1 MNMLNSLSIRTLL
14 GLLVGAM
21 GALLIMVTANT
32 LIESV
37 KGARSAD
44 RIRTLATTDEA
55 VFDALRT
62 ARLERGLTL
71 NLLQA
76 DGPIDGTGDQSL
88 GGVRQHAEQTYQ
100 HALGA
105 LAALQTSTLA
115 NPPAL
120 TSIESE
126 LRSRHERVAQLRQS
140 AESALH
146 QPKSERDPA
155 LLHDWPRDTDTY
167 SDALAAVNDTL
178 EASLKLIDPL
188 VDQML
193 SIKRNGWTVR
203 NYAGQEFV
211 LAGGALSSHKPW
223 TTAQGFEVARD
234 QGRVAAA
241 WAIVKEAATRA
252 DAPKP
257 IAAAVAEAE
266 NGFFGSEEAWR
277 QQLFDQLANGQVP
290 DLTTPDFSKRIVKSI
305 ALVDQVVVAA
315 NDQMLS
321 QTVDVVSIAT
331 KSLILAGV
339 LLAVALALLIT
350 GLRIGHRR
358 VSVPI
363 LSLASA
369 VVRLADQ
376 DFDVEIPTK
385 ATSLEI
391 GRMQQALLVLREN
404 GRTFRAAVEARAKA
418 QEETVQRA
426 NEIEALCR
434 DFDRQAATG
443 LAAVEQAGSRLTVAA
458 STMAATAES
467 SKEKASIVSN
477 ASHEASGGVNT
488 VAAAAEQLSASI
500 AEISRQTTQFTAV
513 FTQATDKA
521 KATDTIILELA
532 DTSQRI
538 GDVVTLI
545 KQIAGQ
551 TNLLALNATI
561 EAARAGEAGRGFAVV
576 ATEVKS
582 LAGQTERATVD
593 ISEQIAAVQAMTQQA
608 VTSVRA
614 ISAVIA
620 EMSGIISNI
629 AGAVQEQG
637 AATNEIARNV
647 QEVAAAA
654 SQISVDITD
663 VNTLAGRTS
672 QVVIEVQSAVAG
684 MAQETGHLKSEV
696 AKFLSN
702 IRSK

>member
-1 MNMLNSLSIRTLL
+1 
-14 GLLVGAM
+14 M

-32 LIESV
+32 LIESIE
-37 KGARSAD
+37 GARSAD
-44 RIRTLATTDEA
+44 RIRTLAATDEA

-76 DGPIDGTGDQSL
+76 DVPVDSASDQSL
-88 GGVRQHAEQTYQ
+88 GGVRQRAEATYQ
-100 HALGA
+100 HALVA
-105 LAALQTSTLA
+105 LAALHSSTLA
-115 NPPAL
+115 NPPDVTAL
-120 TSIESE
+120 ESE
-126 LRSRHERVAQLRQS
+126 LKSSHERVAQLRVS

-146 QPKSERDPA
+146 QPKSARDA
-155 LLHDWPRDTDTY
+155 SLLHDWPRETDTY
-167 SDALAAVNDTL
+167 SDALASVNDAL
-178 EASLKLIDPL
+178 EASLKLVDPL

-211 LAGGALSSHKPW
+211 LAGGALSSHTPW
-223 TTAQGFEVARD
+223 TAAQTLEVARD

-241 WAIVKEAATRA
+241 WAIVKEAAARA

-257 IAAAVAEAE
+257 IAAAVASAE
-266 NGFFGSEEAWR
+266 DGFFGNEEAWR
-277 QQLFDQLANGQVP
+277 QQLFDQLTKGQVP
-290 DLTTPDFSKRIVKSI
+290 DLTTAEFSKRIVKSI
-305 ALVDQVVVAA
+305 ALVDQVVAAA
-315 NDQMLS
+315 NNQMLA

-331 KSLILAGV
+331 KSLIFAGI
-339 LLAVALALLIT
+339 LLVVALALLIT
-350 GLRIGHRR
+350 GLQIGHRR

-369 VVRLADQ
+369 IVRLADQ

-385 ATSLEI
+385 STSLEI

-404 GRTFRAAVEARAKA
+404 GRTFRAGVEARAKA
-418 QEETVQRA
+418 QEETVRRA
-426 NEIEALCR
+426 TEIEALCH

-443 LAAVEQAGSRLTVAA
+443 LAAVEQAGSRLTIAA

-467 SKEKASIVSN
+467 SKEKASIVAN
-477 ASHEASGGVNT
+477 ASHEASGGVST

-500 AEISRQTTQFTAV
+500 TEISRQTTQFTTV
-513 FTQATDKA
+513 FTEATDKA
-521 KATDTIILELA
+521 QATDTIILKLA

-582 LAGQTERATVD
+582 LANQTEQATID
-593 ISEQIAAVQAMTQQA
+593 ITEQISTVQTMTQEA
-608 VTSVRA
+608 VISVRA

-629 AGAVQEQG
+629 ASAVQEQG

-654 SQISVDITD
+654 SQISTDITV
-663 VNTLAGRTS
+663 VNNLAGRTS
-672 QVVIEVQSAVAG
+672 QVVIEVQSAVNG
-684 MAQETGHLKSEV
+684 MAKETDQLKSQV
-696 AKFLSN
+696 ARFLRN
-702 IRSK
+702 IRAK